1 MGDFVKCRRK
11 QALVSTNV
19 KQARRDDDVPRGE
32 RAASLWGRSKQPP
45 GGRVGD
51 VTELLERARGGDA
64 AAWDAVVALIYDD
77 LRRVARGVL
86 RGAGSATFD
95 ATGLVHECYLRL
107 SRAGAEGVLDR
118 QHFMA
123 LAARA
128 MRQLMLNHARDRLA
142 AKRGGGAPHVTLGDD
157 DAVADAQAEQLLLLD
172 QALAKLAA
180 EDERLAKVVECRVFA
195 GLDEASTA
203 AALDLPLRTMQR
215 LYADAR
221 ARLGELLAG

>member
-1 MGDFVKCRRK
+1 
-11 QALVSTNV
+11 
-19 KQARRDDDVPRGE
+19 
-32 RAASLWGRSKQPP
+32 
-45 GGRVGD
+45 VGD

-86 RGAGSATFD
+86 HGAGSATFD

-107 SRAGAEGVLDR
+107 SRAGAERILDR

-142 AKRGGGAPHVTLGDD
+142 AKRGGGAVHVTLGPD
-157 DAVADAQAEQLLLLD
+157 DAAADAQAEQLLALD
-172 QALAKLAA
+172 QALARLAV
-180 EDERLAKVVECRVFA
+180 EDEGMARVIECRLFA
-195 GLDEASTA
+195 GLDEAATA
-203 AALDLPLRTMQR
+203 AALDLPLRSMQR
-215 LYADAR
+215 LYAEAR
-221 ARLGELLAG
+221 TRLAALLAD